1 MLGESVLC
9 PPVSPDM
16 MSPMKN
22 FLKDFKNLDFSWK
35 MILIGTL
42 ITFLGV
48 LFGIDPIGWMGAGIA
63 IFGWIYGASK

>member
-1 MLGESVLC
+1 
-9 PPVSPDM
+9 
-16 MSPMKN
+16 MKN